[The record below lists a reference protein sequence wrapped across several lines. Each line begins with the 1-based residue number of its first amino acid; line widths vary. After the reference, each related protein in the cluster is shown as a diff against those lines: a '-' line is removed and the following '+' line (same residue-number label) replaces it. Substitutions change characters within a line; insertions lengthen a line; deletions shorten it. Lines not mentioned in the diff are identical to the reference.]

1 MKKTASRFCKI
12 LNRLIL
18 VVLGVII
25 IPLVIVFYLS
35 PGKTSPI
42 TDASGNEL
50 PNSIAVIENPEIN
63 GVKQSLI
70 IRGENKNN
78 PVLLFVH
85 GGPGMTTFP
94 FIKEPFKGME
104 KLFTICYWDQR
115 GAGKS
120 YAGKGANK
128 KVLFISTF
136 GAFAPF
142 GRICSL

>member
-1 MKKTASRFCKI
+1 MKKAPSRFRKF

-25 IPLVIVFYLS
+25 ITLAIILYLS

-50 PNSIAVIENPEIN
+50 PNSIAVIEKPEIN
-63 GVKQSLI
+63 EVKQSII

-85 GGPGMTTFP
+85 GEPGIGKNMRHLRR
-94 FIKEPFKGME
+94 
-104 KLFTICYWDQR
+104 LFSRMCWE
-115 GAGKS
+115 
-120 YAGKGANK
+120 
-128 KVLFISTF
+128 
-136 GAFAPF
+136 
-142 GRICSL
+142 

>member
-1 MKKTASRFCKI
+1 MKKAPSRFRQI

-25 IPLVIVFYLS
+25 ITLAILLYIS

-50 PNSIAVIENPEIN
+50 PNSIAVIEKPEIN
-63 GVKQSLI
+63 GVNQSII

-85 GGPGMTTFP
+85 GGPG
-94 FIKEPFKGME
+94 IWKNIQHLRR
-104 KLFTICYWDQR
+104 LFSVMC
-115 GAGKS
+115 
-120 YAGKGANK
+120 
-128 KVLFISTF
+128 
-136 GAFAPF
+136 
-142 GRICSL
+142 

>member
-1 MKKTASRFCKI
+1 MKKAPSRLRKI
-12 LNRLIL
+12 INRLIL

-25 IPLVIVFYLS
+25 VTLAVLLYMS

-42 TDASGNEL
+42 TDASGNGI
-50 PNSIAVIENPEIN
+50 PNSIAVIEQPEIN

-85 GGPGMTTFP
+85 GGPGLATFP

-104 KLFTICYWDQR
+104 KLFTWKNMR
-115 GAGKS
+115 LLKT
-120 YAGKGANK
+120 
-128 KVLFISTF
+128 L
-136 GAFAPF
+136 
-142 GRICSL
+142 